1 MKLAVQA
8 FEVIAAPGGARL
20 LRLSGRWSGGAP
32 EVHALRVGSAS
43 ERVDLR
49 PLPGSPPANGEWRA
63 AWAPPAGVGPG
74 TARFE
79 LVLAG
84 GQGVGLPAPRTREL
98 GDPLRRRRMQAL
110 VDAYAAA
117 RPARDAP
124 PGLPQ
129 AGS

>member
-63 AWAPPAGVGPG
+63 AWSLPAGGDPG
-74 TARFE
+74 TAPFA
-79 LVLAG
+79 LLLAG
-84 GQGVGLPAPRTREL
+84 RRAPRPREL

-117 RPARDAP
+117 RREPDAALALAKAAHAARAE
-124 PGLPQ
+124 
-129 AGS
+129 